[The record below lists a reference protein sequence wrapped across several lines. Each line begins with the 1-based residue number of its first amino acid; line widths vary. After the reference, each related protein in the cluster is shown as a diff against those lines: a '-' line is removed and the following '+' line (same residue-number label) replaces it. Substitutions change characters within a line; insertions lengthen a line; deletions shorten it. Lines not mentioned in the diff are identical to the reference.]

1 MEIPQYWATAS
12 GFSPHLGAEGGELVV
27 WGWSQTSEFDAQGVA
42 RSRLAEALERVAVEG
57 GLPDGRGYYPRMPLR
72 EPILEEVASSSGHR
86 LGVVTR
92 NRMGCEVLC
101 SDVLFIAD
109 VDVPELGGEG
119 DAGGGDTAS
128 DGVGGASVGGGFL
141 TRLWRVVS
149 GGPEPTPM
157 TTSPQD
163 PRPQDPRPQD
173 RPASEVV
180 RAADLPAPT
189 DQESVERRAC
199 EPVWAFAQRHPEL
212 GVRVYRTA
220 AGLRVIVTGAQ
231 APPMSPRARDLLT
244 ELSSDPLYVEL
255 CATHDSYRARLTP
268 KPFRV
273 DWGAPSWRWP
283 FADER
288 ARQGHEEW
296 LAQYRQKCDGYAVCR
311 LVSASGA
318 IPTVDEQRLIALHDA
333 RCRVG
338 SGLPLA

>member
-1 MEIPQYWATAS
+1 MGGRFARRAECQTARMEIPQYWATAS

-128 DGVGGASVGGGFL
+128 DGVGGRVGGRWILDPAVAGDL
-141 TRLWRVVS
+141 R
-149 GGPEPTPM
+149 GPGTH
-157 TTSPQD
+157 
-163 PRPQDPRPQD
+163 
-173 RPASEVV
+173 
-180 RAADLPAPT
+180 AD
-189 DQESVERRAC
+189 DHV
-199 EPVWAFAQRHPEL
+199 
-212 GVRVYRTA
+212 A
-220 AGLRVIVTGAQ
+220 AGPPPPGPAGVGA
-231 APPMSPRARDLLT
+231 
-244 ELSSDPLYVEL
+244 
-255 CATHDSYRARLTP
+255 
-268 KPFRV
+268 
-273 DWGAPSWRWP
+273 G
-283 FADER
+283 
-288 ARQGHEEW
+288 
-296 LAQYRQKCDGYAVCR
+296 
-311 LVSASGA
+311 
-318 IPTVDEQRLIALHDA
+318 A